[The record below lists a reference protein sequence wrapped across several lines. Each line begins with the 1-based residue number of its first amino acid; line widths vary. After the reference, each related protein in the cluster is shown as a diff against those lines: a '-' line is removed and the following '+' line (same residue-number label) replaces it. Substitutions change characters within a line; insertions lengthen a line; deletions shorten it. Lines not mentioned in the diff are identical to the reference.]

1 LVEEYTKSKKGN
13 SWEMMRLSFQNKK
26 EAVEINVELEKGQ
39 WLLKTLNA
47 IRIQNNYTT
56 SSKGELPTF
65 AQVKADFET
74 QFADFELFWCSKPIK
89 ALKDFG
95 LLFL

>member
-1 LVEEYTKSKKGN
+1 
-13 SWEMMRLSFQNKK
+13 MMRLSFQNKK